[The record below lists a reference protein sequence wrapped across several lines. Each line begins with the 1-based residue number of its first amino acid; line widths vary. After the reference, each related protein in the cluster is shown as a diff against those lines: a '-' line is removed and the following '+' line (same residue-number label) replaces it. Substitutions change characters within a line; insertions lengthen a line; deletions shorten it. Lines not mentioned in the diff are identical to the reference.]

1 MNTLQEW
8 VNLVCRELDLDDAV
22 SPAAMQSRVLDLS
35 RDVAHG
41 VARPA
46 APLTA
51 YLLGLAAGRSN
62 DPEATADELAQRI
75 CLLAQRWRDD
85 QREFSRSDEGS

>member
-1 MNTLQEW
+1 MGGRVRLVNTLEEW
-8 VNLVCRELDLDDAV
+8 VGAVCRELDIADLV
-22 SPAAMQSRVLDLS
+22 QQRAMQSRVLDIS

-51 YLLGLAAGRSN
+51 YLLGLAAGRTD
-62 DPEATADELAQRI
+62 DPEATAGELAERVR
-75 CLLAQRWRDD
+75 LLAARWADE
-85 QREFSRSDEGS
+85 REA